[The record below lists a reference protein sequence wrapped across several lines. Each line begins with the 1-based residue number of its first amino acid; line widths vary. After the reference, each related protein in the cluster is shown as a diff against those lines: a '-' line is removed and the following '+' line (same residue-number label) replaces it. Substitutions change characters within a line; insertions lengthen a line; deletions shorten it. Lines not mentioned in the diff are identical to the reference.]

1 VRLGKVLAYE
11 PPTSIVLAWQLN
23 QDWKYD
29 ASFVTELEVRFVAEG
44 TATRVELEHRNLD
57 RFGARADALHADL
70 DSQEAW
76 TGALVAF
83 AAYLDRSLAE
93 GGSEMS
99 DSQFFLC
106 RFIPPRPNFA
116 TTMSADEREIMQ
128 AHVGY
133 WNGQLQAGSAIAFGP
148 VADPRGDWG
157 VGIVGATDERAVQ
170 RLRDADPAI
179 LSGRGFHYEILPMP
193 RLMTRS

>member
-1 VRLGKVLAYE
+1 MKELVLEPRIGGRWYEVGEDGRACDWGKVLAYE

-57 RFGARADALHADL
+57 RFGARADALRADL
-70 DSQEAW
+70 DSQEGW

-99 DSQFFLC
+99 HSQFFLC
-106 RFIPPRPNFA
+106 RFILETA
-116 TTMSADEREIMQ
+116 
-128 AHVGY
+128 
-133 WNGQLQAGSAIAFGP
+133 
-148 VADPRGDWG
+148 VANP
-157 VGIVGATDERAVQ
+157 
-170 RLRDADPAI
+170 
-179 LSGRGFHYEILPMP
+179 
-193 RLMTRS
+193 